1 MEQNTEMLL
10 SELNE
15 ENLESMI
22 YEIRGERV
30 MLDFD
35 LARVYG
41 YETRYFNRQ
50 VQRNIEKFPSDFM
63 FRLNVIESECLV
75 KCQFGTSRK
84 EWYFSGQSGGTRKLS
99 YAFTE
104 KGIYTLM
111 TVLHG
116 ELAIKQS
123 IALIR
128 RYFSYETK

>member
-10 SELNE
+10 NELNE

-41 YETRYFNRQ
+41 YETCYFNRQ

-75 KCQFGTSRK
+75 KCQVGTSRK
-84 EWYFSGQSGGTRKLS
+84 ERYFSGQSGGTRKLPLLS
-99 YAFTE
+99 QKMKLA
-104 KGIYTLM
+104 
-111 TVLHG
+111 HG
-116 ELAIKQS
+116 Q
-123 IALIR
+123 
-128 RYFSYETK
+128 